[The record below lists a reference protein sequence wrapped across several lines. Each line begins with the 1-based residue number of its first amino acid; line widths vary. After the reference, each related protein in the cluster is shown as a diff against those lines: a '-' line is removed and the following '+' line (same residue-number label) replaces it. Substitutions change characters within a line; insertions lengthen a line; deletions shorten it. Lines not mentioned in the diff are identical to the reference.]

1 MDGLQKSTFTSTVIT
16 YTLVL
21 SLVSEKPTVLLIDDD
36 PSHLQL
42 YSWVLARGGFRA
54 VTALVNGD
62 GLELPRTEPIELIV
76 LDYQLGRVKSVD
88 VARKLG
94 EVFPAKPVL
103 VLSDMQ
109 WLPDDIAPYAT
120 AFVRKG
126 EPEQLLTQVH
136 SLLKPSQL

>member
-1 MDGLQKSTFTSTVIT
+1 
-16 YTLVL
+16 
-21 SLVSEKPTVLLIDDD
+21 VSEKPTVLLIDDD

-76 LDYQLGRVKSVD
+76 LDYQLERVKSVD